1 MIDLL
6 GWISTLLVLIGFVLN
21 AKCYIRPA
29 MVIWII
35 GDIGWILY
43 DIFIT
48 NYSHLALSAII
59 ISINLYGIW
68 NSLSQTKKYKTEY

>member
-1 MIDLL
+1 MIEVV
-6 GWISTLLVLIGFVLN
+6 GWISTLLVLTGYVLN

-29 MVIWII
+29 MVMWII
-35 GDIGWILY
+35 GDIGWISY
-43 DIFIT
+43 DCFID

-68 NSLSQTKKYKTEY
+68 NSLLQVRKYKSE